1 MCPTLSHDIPMIPH
15 EYHIDFQKIK
25 SKSPFPGKNTI
36 FTHHVCGNGW
46 NGLDAGTG
54 CRARAPDN
62 GGGANPGGAEGDP
75 DQECGDVTP
84 NWAQA
89 APVTGLSAS

>member
-1 MCPTLSHDIPMIPH
+1 
-15 EYHIDFQKIK
+15 
-25 SKSPFPGKNTI
+25 
-36 FTHHVCGNGW
+36 
-46 NGLDAGTG
+46 LDAGTG